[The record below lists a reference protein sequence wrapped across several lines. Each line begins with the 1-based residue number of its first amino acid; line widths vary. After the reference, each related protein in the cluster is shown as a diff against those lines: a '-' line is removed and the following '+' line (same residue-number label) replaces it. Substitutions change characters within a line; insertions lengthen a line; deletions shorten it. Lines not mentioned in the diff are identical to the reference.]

1 MKPILYGE
9 NEEDF
14 ETNGIGVLSDAIDC
28 TVTESLNK
36 GFELEMRYPIGGI
49 HFDQISRRRI
59 VTANPDPV
67 TDPQPFRIYR
77 IVKTS
82 KNEITIFARHISY
95 DLAGITVVP
104 FKAGNIGLALRELK
118 DKAVREHPFTFSTD
132 MNVDRALEVKA
143 PVQIWKLM
151 GTDQGRI
158 LDVFGGEYRFD
169 RFSVELLGRRGLDRG
184 VSIRYGKNLISLE
197 QDENIANCYT
207 HVHPYWSNRDGAF
220 VQLSDHTVKALGD
233 HDHVSIMP
241 LDLSS
246 KFKDKPT
253 EAQLRNEAE
262 AYIEANQIGVPA
274 VSWKIQFLQLEQTE
288 EYKGTALLERV
299 LLGDTVTV
307 FYPKIGVSASARAV
321 EVCYKPILERY
332 ENVTLGQ
339 IKSGLVDAV
348 VSQGKDIQS
357 RPTET
362 GMQLAIKALTSALL
376 GAHGGAVQLL
386 DTDEDELP
394 DTLYI
399 ADDPDPNKAVKVWR
413 FNYEGWGASKNG
425 YNGPFI
431 MGATFDTGLLADF
444 ITAGVLK
451 SADGETFYLDL
462 TNGILKMK
470 AKELSID
477 GQSVEDIAG
486 EAASGAVNM
495 TAEEMFNKLTD
506 NGRIQGIKLKEGK
519 FYVNAEV
526 INAGTLLGMLLKA
539 GKIQSQNGK
548 IVIDLDSEKEPVFNS
563 GISVNGLRVRGD
575 AAGSSKSFTVETEKH
590 NNAYSTVISA
600 YSATGERLLSFQEN
614 FTGSGDSSTPYGC
627 QFRIRNRDASQIA
640 EFLLT
645 GSQCDLVL
653 YGSSQ
658 NSGPQ
663 LRAFRND
670 SSAGLYLMMDG
681 SVKGM
686 LCVDSN
692 GIGLQ
697 LPGRDTKYVYWAG
710 SDDGAYTL
718 AGK

>member
-59 VTANPDPV
+59 VMAKPDPV

-104 FKAGNIGLALRELK
+104 FKAGNIALALRELK

-132 MNVDRALEVKA
+132 MNIDRALEVKA

-158 LDVFGGEYRFD
+158 LDVFGGEYKFD

-233 HDHVSIMP
+233 HEHVSIMP

-253 EAQLRNEAE
+253 EAQIRNEAE

-307 FYPKIGVSASARAV
+307 FYHKIGVSASARAV

-444 ITAGVLK
+444 ITAGVLT
-451 SADGETFYLDL
+451 SADGKTFYLDL
-462 TNGILKMK
+462 TNGILKMQ
-470 AKELSID
+470 ATELMI
-477 GQSVEDIAG
+477 GGKSVEDIAG
-486 EAASGAVNM
+486 GAAGDLTQQEIFDKLTGGGSEQGIYLSGGKLYLNGSYMKTGTLDAGTVEVKNLNAKSITTGILKSSNGKTYFDLSKNVIIAKNNSGHYASIGGGGINLIDANGKTRVAIYQSGAAFCVY
-495 TAEEMFNKLTD
+495 LSTD
-506 NGRIQGIKLKEGK
+506 DDKICGFSVSGNNFYLVAPNG
-519 FYVNAEV
+519 
-526 INAGTLLGMLLKA
+526 
-539 GKIQSQNGK
+539 
-548 IVIDLDSEKEPVFNS
+548 D
-563 GISVNGLRVRGD
+563 
-575 AAGSSKSFTVETEKH
+575 
-590 NNAYSTVISA
+590 
-600 YSATGERLLSFQEN
+600 
-614 FTGSGDSSTPYGC
+614 GSGTIGYRPCWKTIDG
-627 QFRIRNRDASQIA
+627 NVV
-640 EFLLT
+640 LT
-645 GSQCDLVL
+645 TC
-653 YGSSQ
+653 
-658 NSGPQ
+658 
-663 LRAFRND
+663 
-670 SSAGLYLMMDG
+670 
-681 SVKGM
+681 
-686 LCVDSN
+686 
-692 GIGLQ
+692 
-697 LPGRDTKYVYWAG
+697 
-710 SDDGAYTL
+710 
-718 AGK
+718 